1 MDLSKQNVGQ
11 MKTKKFFFLILGTAF
26 LSTGAIGI
34 FIPVLPTTP
43 FILAAFFCFT
53 KSSKKA
59 EKWILKN
66 RYFRSYIENYKNKK
80 GVPLEIKIKSILFL
94 WISLLFSMFLLNQK
108 NLYIILILVGI
119 AVTAHILVLKTNKTN

>member
-1 MDLSKQNVGQ
+1 MWFK
-11 MKTKKFFFLILGTAF
+11 METKKIFFLILGTAF
-26 LSTGAIGI
+26 LSTGAVGI

-66 RYFRSYIENYKNKK
+66 RYLRSYIENYKNKK
-80 GVPLEIKIKSILFL
+80 GVPLDVKIKSIIFL
-94 WISLLFSMFLLNQK
+94 WISLLGSLLFFNQK

-119 AVTAHILVLKTNKTN
+119 VVTVHIFLLKTDDKGLE

>member
-26 LSTGAIGI
+26 LSTGAVGI
-34 FIPVLPTTP
+34 IIPVLPTTP
-43 FILAAFFCFT
+43 FILAAFFCFS

-59 EKWILKN
+59 EQWIMKN

-80 GVPLEIKIKSILFL
+80 GVPLDVKIKSILFL
-94 WISLLFSMFLLNQK
+94 WISLLGSLLFFNQK

-119 AVTAHILVLKTNKTN
+119 AVTVHILLLKTKK